1 MRTLLHLVAAVL
13 LLATQVW
20 GVSMPLPTGR
30 CPVHNVHHGM
40 VGQPDVLGDAPVD
53 RSVDAVLVWN
63 DRPASLIDWPDA
75 VPAERRVASVTQRPA
90 FHPRRPPPRA
100 AATDSDLSD

>member
-1 MRTLLHLVAAVL
+1 MRMLLHLVAAVL

-20 GVSMPLPTGR
+20 GSCEPLVGPAGV
-30 CPVHNVHHGM
+30 PSHNVHHGM
-40 VGQPDVLGDAPVD
+40 VGKPDVLGDTQAK
-53 RSVDAVLVWN
+53 RAAGMVLVWH
-63 DRPASLIDWPDA
+63 DRT
-75 VPAERRVASVTQRPA
+75 ASVSVQPPAPSPLRPVAGSQRPA